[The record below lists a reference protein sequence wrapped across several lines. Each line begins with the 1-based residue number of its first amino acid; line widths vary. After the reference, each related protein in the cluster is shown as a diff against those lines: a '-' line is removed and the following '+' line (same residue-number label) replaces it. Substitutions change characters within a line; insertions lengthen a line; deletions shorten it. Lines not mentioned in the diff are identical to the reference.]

1 MFSNIIVTG
10 QYAWTPSSRVLFEDD
25 TGYDGNHNA
34 NDDEY
39 VLEEECDD

>member
-1 MFSNIIVTG
+1 
-10 QYAWTPSSRVLFEDD
+10 LFEDD